1 MDQNSKIDNLIRRF
15 DAIYNRQS
23 SMNIELEQI
32 RLELE
37 KLKNEQ
43 GQTAVEQPVEQFV
56 ELPKTDI
63 FEARPASISPLNVD
77 NQHVTQNVDL
87 GKIDISERLKVQE
100 IPQLKQP
107 NDLEKFIGENLANKI
122 GIVITVMGIAVG
134 VKYAIDNNLIS
145 PLTRIILGYLMGF
158 GLYATSVRLRPKYTD
173 LSAVILGGALASF
186 YFITYAAY
194 DFYALI
200 PQALAFVM
208 MLVVTVFTVIA
219 ALSYDRQI
227 IAVGGL
233 VGAYFVPFLLSN
245 NSDRPEILFSYMAI
259 INVGILAV
267 AFKRYWQVLY
277 YLAFAV
283 TWLIFSGWIIS
294 GYRDERFALAFT
306 FLIIFFGIFYAT
318 FLAYKFIKDKQFD
331 VGDVLLLLINA
342 TIFYGFGYFLLDS
355 NEIGQHLLGVFTLV
369 NAIIHFG
376 VSMAVFKRQLA
387 DKNLFFLVSGLVLV
401 FITMAIPVQL
411 DGHWVTLFWAGE
423 MALVFWIGRTKGIS
437 TYERL
442 SYPLWVLTFLSLMG
456 EWVKYALYDPNTPDT
471 RITPIINILF
481 LTTAIVTAAY
491 LFIRKV
497 NNYTVDEGN
506 PESIGKG
513 SEPAF
518 KHDSNFKS
526 TLNHLLTIASI
537 FLIFMTFFNEIATF
551 FNQNYADSYRQ
562 IGKESYEGVHDEI
575 IQTLKINW
583 LINYTLFFVT
593 LALFLNLKKFKHQ
606 TLALITSVA
615 AVFVLGIFL
624 LIGLYGLGELKNAY
638 LLNIQGEY
646 YVQPKSLIGL
656 RYISYVLV
664 AALIYGL
671 YQTILTFFKGNKT
684 YYKQF
689 EVGFSGTML
698 WLIAS
703 EMVNWLEIMRYD
715 GIYKLAISILFGI
728 FALALVAYGINKSK
742 RHLRIA
748 AIVLF
753 AFTLVKLFLYDL
765 AEMGTIS
772 KTIAMISLGVLLLIV
787 SFLYNKFKDIIF
799 GDDE

>member
-1 MDQNSKIDNLIRRF
+1 MEQNSKIDNLIRRF
-15 DAIYNRQS
+15 DAIYNRQN

-32 RLELE
+32 KLEFE

-43 GQTAVEQPVEQFV
+43 GQPTVEQPVEQLV
-56 ELPKTDI
+56 ELPKNNI
-63 FEARPASISPLNVD
+63 FEERPAPIAPLSVD
-77 NQHVTQNVDL
+77 NQAVTQNVDL
-87 GKIDISERLKVQE
+87 GKIDISERLQVQE
-100 IPQLKQP
+100 IPQPKQP

-145 PLTRIILGYLMGF
+145 PLTRILLGYLMGF
-158 GLYATSVRLRPKYTD
+158 GLYFTSVRLRPKYTD

-267 AFKRYWQVLY
+267 AFKRFWQILY

-331 VGDVLLLLINA
+331 VGDALLLLVNA
-342 TIFYGFGYFLLDS
+342 TIFYGLGYFLLDS
-355 NEIGQHLLGVFTLV
+355 NETGRHLLGMFTLL
-369 NAIIHFG
+369 NAVIHFG

-387 DKNLFFLVSGLVLV
+387 DRNLFFLASGLVLV

-423 MALVFWIGRTKGIS
+423 MALVFWIGRTKGVS
-437 TYERL
+437 AYERL
-442 SYPLWVLTFLSLMG
+442 SYPLWVLTFLSLMS
-456 EWVKYALYDPNTPDT
+456 EWVKYALYDPNIPDT

-497 NNYTVDEGN
+497 NNTEGV
-506 PESIGKG
+506 
-513 SEPAF
+513 EPAF

-526 TLNHLLTIASI
+526 TLNHILTIASI
-537 FLIFMTFFNEIATF
+537 FLIFTTFFNEIATF

-562 IGKESYEGVHDEI
+562 IGKEGYEGVHDEI

-583 LINYTLFFVT
+583 LINYTLAFVT

-606 TLALITSVA
+606 TVALITSIA

-656 RYISYVLV
+656 RYISYALV
-664 AALIYGL
+664 AALIFGL
-671 YQTILTFFKGNKT
+671 YQTIQTFFNEKE
-684 YYKQF
+684 YKKWF
-689 EVGFSGTML
+689 EVGFSGTVL

-715 GIYKLAISILFGI
+715 DIYKLAISILFGV
-728 FALALVAYGINKSK
+728 FALGLIAYGINKGK

-753 AFTLVKLFLYDL
+753 AATLLKLFLYDM
-765 AEMGTIS
+765 ADMGTIS
-772 KTIAMISLGVLLLIV
+772 KTIAMISLGVLLLVI

-799 GDDE
+799 GDDDM

>member
-15 DAIYNRQS
+15 DAIYNRQNS
-23 SMNIELEQI
+23 INIELEQI

-43 GQTAVEQPVEQFV
+43 GQSPVEQPVEQFV

-87 GKIDISERLKVQE
+87 GKIDISERLELEEVHQ
-100 IPQLKQP
+100 PRQP

-145 PLTRIILGYLMGF
+145 PLTRILLGYLMGF

-186 YFITYAAY
+186 YFITYSAY

-331 VGDVLLLLINA
+331 VGDAFLLLVNA
-342 TIFYGFGYFLLDS
+342 AIFYGFGYFLLDS
-355 NEIGQHLLGVFTLV
+355 NETGRHLLGVFTLL
-369 NAIIHFG
+369 NAVIHFG

-387 DKNLFFLVSGLVLV
+387 DRNLFFLASGLVLV

-423 MALVFWIGRTKGIS
+423 MALVFWIGRTKGVS
-437 TYERL
+437 AYERL

-497 NNYTVDEGN
+497 NNTEGV
-506 PESIGKG
+506 
-513 SEPAF
+513 EPAF

-526 TLNHLLTIASI
+526 TLNLLLTIASI
-537 FLIFMTFFNEIATF
+537 FLIYTSFFNEIATF

-562 IGKESYEGVHDEI
+562 VGKNDYYDIHDEI

-583 LINYTLFFVT
+583 LINYTLAFVS
-593 LALFLNLKKFKHQ
+593 LALFLNLKKFKNK
-606 TLALITSVA
+606 TLALVTSIA
-615 AVFVLGIFL
+615 AIFVLGIFL

-656 RYISYVLV
+656 RYISYALV
-664 AALIYGL
+664 AALIFGL
-671 YQTILTFFKGNKT
+671 YQTIQTFFNEKE
-684 YYKQF
+684 YKKWF
-689 EVGFSGTML
+689 EVGFSGTIL

-715 GIYKLAISILFGI
+715 DIYKLAISILFGV
-728 FALALVAYGINKSK
+728 FALGLIAYGINKGK

-753 AFTLVKLFLYDL
+753 AATLLKLFLYDM
-765 AEMGTIS
+765 ADMGTIS
-772 KTIAMISLGVLLLIV
+772 KTIAMISLGVLLLVI

-799 GDDE
+799 GDDDM

>member
-15 DAIYNRQS
+15 DAIYNRQN

-87 GKIDISERLKVQE
+87 GKIDISERLELKEVHQ
-100 IPQLKQP
+100 PKQP

-145 PLTRIILGYLMGF
+145 PLTRILLGYLMGF

-267 AFKRYWQVLY
+267 AFKRYWQILY
-277 YLAFAV
+277 YLSFAV

-294 GYRDERFALAFT
+294 GYRNERFALAFT

-331 VGDVLLLLINA
+331 VGDAFLLLVNA
-342 TIFYGFGYFLLDS
+342 AIFYGFGYFLLDS
-355 NEIGQHLLGVFTLV
+355 NETGQHLLGVFTLL
-369 NAIIHFG
+369 NAVIHFG

-387 DKNLFFLVSGLVLV
+387 DRNLFFLASGLVLV

-423 MALVFWIGRTKGIS
+423 MALVFWIGRTKGVS
-437 TYERL
+437 AYERL

-497 NNYTVDEGN
+497 NNTEGV
-506 PESIGKG
+506 
-513 SEPAF
+513 EPAF

-526 TLNHLLTIASI
+526 TLNHILTIVSI
-537 FLIFMTFFNEIATF
+537 FLIFTTFFNEIATF

-562 IGKESYEGVHDEI
+562 IGKDGYEGVHDEI

-583 LINYTLFFVT
+583 LINYTLAFVT
-593 LALFLNLKKFKHQ
+593 LALFLNLKKFKYQ
-606 TLALITSVA
+606 TVALITSVA

-638 LLNIQGEY
+638 LFNIQGEY
-646 YVQPKSLIGL
+646 YVQPKSLIFL
-656 RYISYVLV
+656 RYISYALV
-664 AALIYGL
+664 AALVFGL
-671 YQTILTFFKGNKT
+671 YQTIQTFFNEKE
-684 YYKQF
+684 YKKWF
-689 EVGFSGTML
+689 EVGFSGTIL

-715 GIYKLAISILFGI
+715 DIYKLAISILFGV
-728 FALALVAYGINKSK
+728 FALGLIAYGINKGK

-753 AFTLVKLFLYDL
+753 AATLLKLFLYDM
-765 AEMGTIS
+765 ADMGTIS
-772 KTIAMISLGVLLLIV
+772 KTIAMISLGVLLLVI